1 MTDAR
6 VALRADTDVLD
17 VDDRSHKLGEHFESR
32 PAALLF
38 VRHFG

>member
-1 MTDAR
+1 MKDAR
-6 VALRADTDVLD
+6 VAVLADTDVLD
-17 VDDRSHKLGEHFESR
+17 VHGTPHKLGEHFATK

>member
-6 VALRADTDVLD
+6 VELLANTEVLD
-17 VDDRSHKLGEHFESR
+17 VDDNKHLLGKHFENK

>member
-6 VALRADTDVLD
+6 VELLANTEVLD
-17 VDDRSHKLGEHFESR
+17 VDDNKHLLGKHFASS

>member
-1 MTDAR
+1 MDPR
-6 VALRADTDVLD
+6 VTQLAEASVLGLENGA
-17 VDDRSHKLGEHFESR
+17 HKLGEHFATR